1 MDQVGLFPR
10 LDSSETFYRRLIG
23 NEPVKQ
29 FPDDRLIFQQTFP
42 LLFDIVSIM
51 EGDQLP
57 ETLTAVIIDLLKKQS
72 LSSAEMDQY
81 QKLCN
86 WMYTTQ
92 MM

>member
-1 MDQVGLFPR
+1 MCALLPQ

-57 ETLTAVIIDLLKKQS
+57 ETLTQQS